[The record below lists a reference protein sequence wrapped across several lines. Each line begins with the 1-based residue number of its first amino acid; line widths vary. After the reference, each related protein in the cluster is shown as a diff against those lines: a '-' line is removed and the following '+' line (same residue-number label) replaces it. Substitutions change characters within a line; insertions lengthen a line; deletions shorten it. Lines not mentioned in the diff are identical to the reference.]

1 MAPKGVRRIPSLMG
15 GIVKREIYG
24 NISYRVQ
31 VSLTLDG
38 MKKTVHG
45 PLHGRWVMAKR
56 DLEHAQTASNH
67 QEMDELLRALGDESK
82 CRRAEQEQIDPRDV
96 KEKCVEEDAA
106 KNRVAVRF
114 MRRVDEIRSWVVDH
128 AGQLPNK
135 KSRDAS
141 ERTLASCYVHYK
153 MRCEQDLLTPLGAV
167 NNRKFVRWERIYFD
181 RIEEAVRG
189 CKSLQAEHYDRE
201 YNGSQ
206 SSINIVQVEHVASV
220 GENVMDVIATARD
233 FPGEAPC
240 MS

>member
-1 MAPKGVRRIPSLMG
+1 MLGGVQEG
-15 GIVKREIYG
+15 
-24 NISYRVQ
+24 
-31 VSLTLDG
+31 
-38 MKKTVHG
+38 
-45 PLHGRWVMAKR
+45 AKR
-56 DLEHAQTASNH
+56 
-67 QEMDELLRALGDESK
+67 
-82 CRRAEQEQIDPRDV
+82 RRVEPTKIDPRDV
-96 KEKCVEEDAA
+96 KKECAEKNVA

-220 GENVMDVIATARD
+220 GENVMDVIAAARD